1 VDVKAALA
9 ALGCDNFS
17 VVSKLSE
24 NWHGD
29 AHWHVRDPAGNRFS
43 LRAVTFG
50 REIRWEETRRHD
62 LSVLTAQMAAADA
75 FVAAGIPFM
84 PRVGETAVVGSSF
97 VAMFGWLDG
106 VIATIATPDRA
117 FAIGQLL
124 RRIHDLG
131 LPVDDRLPEHD
142 AAAAAERSLHE
153 LQQHGI
159 ADASFV
165 VQVLEMV
172 ARIRSSQSSSSKIVV
187 QGDCNFPNVLWSGDA
202 VTGIVD
208 FDQIG
213 ISDPVEEL
221 GWVTKW
227 WSRPRGVADLSHDA
241 RLARDVLE
249 GYGDEG
255 VDRDALAAVLW
266 VTGCVNANSVL
277 HMLHSSADAR
287 PVVLAGLR
295 ERADTLAAMVR

>member
-1 VDVKAALA
+1 VDVRAALA
-9 ALGCDNFS
+9 ALGCDDFS
-17 VVSKLSE
+17 VVSQLSE

-29 AHWHVRDPAGNRFS
+29 AHWQVRDRGGNRFS

-62 LSVLTAQMAAADA
+62 LSVLTAQMQAADA
-75 FVAAGIPFM
+75 LVAAGIPFM
-84 PRVGETAVVGSSF
+84 PRVGETAVVGMSF

-106 VIATIATPDRA
+106 VIATSATPDRA

-131 LPVDDRLPEHD
+131 LPVDERLPGHD

-153 LQQHGI
+153 LQEHGI

-165 VQVLEMV
+165 VQALEMV
-172 ARIRSSQSSSSKIVV
+172 ARIRSSPARHKLVV
-187 QGDCNFPNVLWSGDA
+187 QGDCNFPNILWSGDS

-213 ISDPVEEL
+213 VSDP
-221 GWVTKW
+221 
-227 WSRPRGVADLSHDA
+227 
-241 RLARDVLE
+241 
-249 GYGDEG
+249 
-255 VDRDALAAVLW
+255 
-266 VTGCVNANSVL
+266 
-277 HMLHSSADAR
+277 
-287 PVVLAGLR
+287 
-295 ERADTLAAMVR
+295 